1 MDLRYPTKFHA
12 LLASDGDADLTA
24 FGIMDTS
31 GCVGDVTW
39 TSSCRSEQRRYR
51 RCCKIPTAV
60 ITSSSVQEL
69 DAQFSFT
76 SRPL

>member
-1 MDLRYPTKFHA
+1 PTKFHA
-12 LLASDGDADLTA
+12 LLAGDGDADLTA

-39 TSSCRSEQRRYR
+39 Y
-51 RCCKIPTAV
+51 ILTAV

-69 DAQFSFT
+69 DATVQLYVET
-76 SRPL
+76 T

>member
-51 RCCKIPTAV
+51 RCCKIHRGDNELFCTG
-60 ITSSSVQEL
+60 TRCHSSAL
-69 DAQFSFT
+69 RRDH
-76 SRPL
+76 L